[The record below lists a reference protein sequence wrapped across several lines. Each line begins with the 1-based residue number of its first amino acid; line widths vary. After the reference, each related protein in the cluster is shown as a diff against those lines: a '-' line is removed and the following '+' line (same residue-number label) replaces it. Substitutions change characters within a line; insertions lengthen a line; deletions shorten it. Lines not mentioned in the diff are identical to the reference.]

1 MIQAHIAYA
10 KGSPSPTLTLP
21 ADALPEREEELEPAL
36 REAVRHLAEHG
47 GGLEKITK
55 IALIAPSRHPLF
67 DIDYRFVQVMPG
79 TEPRFDFHGSC
90 GHSVLSSVMVASRL
104 GWVHRLAPDHRVR
117 VNVLNNGDHVVCE
130 VDDCERDRATFTA
143 HFMHHPAVC
152 LDALTYG
159 GGPTTSLV
167 YEDGSITASCV
178 SVSNPYVFVNAAD
191 LGVRDADQLFTDD
204 PRLFEVL
211 QQIRSAAADVY
222 GLPRGGAFP
231 KIAALLPD
239 GDGTIA
245 VRAISVPTW
254 HPTIALTGAVCVGA
268 ASKMVGTVP
277 YALAGSAAVP
287 GAPLTIRTAGGTT
300 AVRAAVTGN
309 TPADTLAWVSVAQKS
324 VEFTG
329 SLTLE
334 RLQPYAQKE
343 ALPYAHR

>member
-1 MIQAHIAYA
+1 MQAQIAYA
-10 KGSPSPTLTLP
+10 KGSPSPTLALP
-21 ADALPEREEELEPAL
+21 ADGLPERPEELEPAL
-36 REAVRHLAEHG
+36 REAVRHLAELGH
-47 GGLEKITK
+47 GLEKITK
-55 IALIAPSRHPLF
+55 IALIAPSAHPLF

-79 TEPRFDFHGSC
+79 PEPRFDFHGSC
-90 GHSVLSSVMVASRL
+90 GHSVLSSVMAASRL
-104 GWVHRLAPDHRVR
+104 GWVHRLAPGHRVR

-130 VDDCERDRATFTA
+130 VDDCQRDRATFTA

-152 LDALTYG
+152 LDALTHG

-178 SVSNPYVFVNAAD
+178 SVSNPYVFVDAAD
-191 LGVRDADQLFTDD
+191 LGVRDADELFTDD
-204 PRLFEVL
+204 PHLFEVL

-245 VRAISVPTW
+245 ARPISVPGW
-254 HPTIALTGAVCVGA
+254 HPTIALTGAVCLGA
-268 ASKMVGTVP
+268 ASKMAGTVP
-277 YALAGSAAVP
+277 YTLAGSATAP
-287 GAPLTIRTAGGTT
+287 GEPLTVRTAGGTT

-334 RLQPYAQKE
+334 RLRPYAQKE
-343 ALPYAHR
+343 ALSHAHR